1 MRDNSNQKLEINKLK
16 TQYDALVYF
25 IRKLDIEMIDSLL
38 DNNLTYQDFPKYLF
52 VQKLG
57 HAFDQFT
64 YKGDTNLYTYTGA
77 CSSSLCSKGC
87 KGIRFVGNKS
97 ELFMDLIILETEGNV
112 KDIYECHEF
121 STVSPKKEVTQKV
134 LIDINDLFTD

>member
-1 MRDNSNQKLEINKLK
+1 MRDNANQNLEINKLK
-16 TQYDALVYF
+16 TQYDALIYF

-57 HAFDQFT
+57 YAFDKFIT
-64 YKGDTNLYTYTGA
+64 MGDIQLYTYTGV
-77 CSSSLCSKGC
+77 CSSNLCSKGC

-97 ELFMDLIILETEGNV
+97 GLFMDLIILETEGNV

-121 STVSPKKEVTQKV
+121 STVSPKKEIIQKV
-134 LIDINDLFTD
+134 LIDSNNLFID